1 MNSGKYEFLRVRRRF
16 RQPLVTAHG
25 VVEFVDRILLR
36 TEIHDEIGYGE
47 ISPWPSF
54 PTETVDEAREVLRS
68 AQGSLSHLMAT
79 VAANKNAYPCLR
91 SALSSCAAWNQIK
104 SFSGKLKCAGLLTAP
119 SPSLAQAKWGEDF
132 KTIKL
137 KINTQISIA
146 DIKSILLVAPSD
158 GSLRLDA
165 NGSLDL
171 AAARSW
177 TEFVRGEKQIEFL
190 EQPLPVGHAGYA
202 SLGPDKIALDESF
215 LAPGGAN
222 WAGPVVVKPALVG
235 DWQEFHQWRTSHTGP
250 VIYSSAFETAI
261 GRQAA
266 LWLAAQES
274 STLAHGFDTLG
285 RFENDARDYHSAGPT
300 VAGRSDLD
308 WAKIWKELS

>member
-16 RQPLVTAHG
+16 RQPLVTAQG
-25 VVEFVDRILLR
+25 AVGFVDRILLR
-36 TEIHDEIGYGE
+36 TEILDEIGYGE

-54 PTETVDEAREVLRS
+54 PTETVDEAHEVLRS
-68 AQGSLSHLMAT
+68 AQGSLSHLTAA
-79 VAANKNAYPCLR
+79 VSANKNAYPCVR

-104 SFSGKLKCAGLLTAP
+104 SFSGKLKCAGLLTAL
-119 SPSLAQAKWGEDF
+119 SPSLAQAKWGEGF

-137 KINTQISIA
+137 KINTQTSIA
-146 DIKSILLVAPSD
+146 DIKSILLVAPPD

-177 TEFVRGEKQIEFL
+177 TEFVRAEKQIEFL
-190 EQPLPVGHAGYA
+190 EQPLPVDHAGYA

-222 WAGPVVVKPALVG
+222 WGGPVVVKPALVG
-235 DWQEFHQWRTSHTGP
+235 DWHEFHQWRTTHTGP
-250 VIYSSAFETAI
+250 VIYSSAFETVI

-274 STLAHGFDTLG
+274 STLANGFDTLG
-285 RFENDARDYHSAGPT
+285 RFENDAREHHSAGPT
-300 VAGRSDLD
+300 VAGRGDLD

>member
-16 RQPLVTAHG
+16 RQPLATAHG
-25 VVEFVDRILLR
+25 MVEFVDRILLR
-36 TEIHDEIGYGE
+36 TETVGEVGYGE

-54 PTETVDEAREVLRS
+54 STETVDEAREVLRS
-68 AQGSLSHLMAT
+68 AQGSLSHLTAT
-79 VAANKNAYPCLR
+79 VSANKNAYPCLR
-91 SALSSCAAWNQIK
+91 SALSSCSSWSQIK
-104 SFSGKLKCAGLLTAP
+104 GFSGKLKCAGLLTVPSAP
-119 SPSLAQAKWGEDF
+119 LARAKWGEGF

-137 KINTQISIA
+137 KINAQTSIA
-146 DIKSILLVAPSD
+146 DIKSILLVAPAD
-158 GSLRLDA
+158 GFIRLDA

-177 TEFVRGEKQIEFL
+177 TEFVRGEKQIEFF

-222 WAGPVVVKPALVG
+222 WGGLIVVKPALVG
-235 DWQEFHQWRTSHTGP
+235 DWQEFHQWRTTHTGP
-250 VIYSSAFETAI
+250 VIYSSAFETVI
-261 GRQAA
+261 GRQGA

-285 RFENDARDYHSAGPT
+285 RFENDACDYHSAGPT
-300 VAGRSDLD
+300 VAGCGDLD
-308 WAKIWKELS
+308 WAKIWRELS